1 MIDIEKVEYLV
12 KLLKEKD
19 FHISACESCTGG
31 MFISTIID
39 VTGSSAVVNES
50 YITYSNEAKV
60 RLLGVSSE
68 TLETYGAV
76 SHETAFE
83 MAKGLYEKIDS
94 DVVVSITGLAGPDG
108 GTIEKPVGLC
118 FIGINIKGN
127 IKVFKINNSGTR
139 FEIREKTVLYCIEEL
154 KILLEEL

>member
-1 MIDIEKVEYLV
+1 MIDIKKVEHLV
-12 KLLKEKD
+12 KLLKEKG

-31 MFISTIID
+31 MFISSIID
-39 VTGSSAVVNES
+39 VSGSSAVVNES
-50 YITYSNEAKV
+50 YITYSNEAKE
-60 RLLGVSSE
+60 RLLGVSSK

-76 SHETAFE
+76 SSETAFE
-83 MAKGLYEKIDS
+83 MAKGLYEKIDT
-94 DVVVSITGLAGPDG
+94 DVAVSITGLAGPDG

-139 FEIREKTVLYCIEEL
+139 FEIREKTVLYCIDEL
-154 KILLEEL
+154 ITLLEEL